1 MFAGKDLNRR
11 CHVDLEGIMAI
22 KKRHSVKATTG
33 LALSAAGL
41 ALLCVT
47 AICANAQAPF
57 YQGKTITI
65 LQGTAPGGS
74 SDMLTRSMI
83 PFLQKH
89 IPGNPTIVSEYMPG
103 GGGIKAA
110 NHIFKNTKPDG
121 LTIGRIGGALVA
133 NAVLGEKGVLYDLD
147 KFIYLGS
154 PHSHYHWI
162 FLTRR
167 ETGVKTVDDLRAASG
182 MRIGAQAVGH
192 SIYFVGR
199 MFAYLIGIK
208 DPSFVVGYSGS
219 ELDAALARGEIDARI
234 NNADTALTRNVDML
248 KTGAVVPHVIMEV
261 PKGMKH
267 HYFTNLPEIESFA
280 KSERDRKLLHMVRV
294 FRQFGTPSLLPPGTP
309 TEQVVILRA
318 AMVKTFNDPAFP
330 GEYKKFTGDEATPLM
345 PDDMEK
351 ALKELPRD
359 PETVALFKKLNAAG
373 PLPAR

>member
-1 MFAGKDLNRR
+1 MATKPNRLNISTAFLP
-11 CHVDLEGIMAI
+11 V
-22 KKRHSVKATTG
+22 
-33 LALSAAGL
+33 
-41 ALLCVT
+41 ALLVLFILCPRPARSQT
-47 AICANAQAPF
+47 PF

-65 LQGTAPGGS
+65 IQGTAPGGS
-74 SDMLTRSMI
+74 SDMLTRSMM

-103 GGGIKAA
+103 GGGVKAA
-110 NHIFKNTKPDG
+110 NQIFKNTKPNG

-133 NAVLGEKGVLYDLD
+133 NSVLGEKGVLYDLD

-154 PHSHYHWI
+154 PHSTYHWV
-162 FLTRR
+162 FLTRK
-167 ETGVKTVDDLRAASG
+167 EAGVKTVDDLRSASKL
-182 MRIGAQAVGH
+182 RIGAQAVGH

-208 DPSFVVGYSGS
+208 DPSFVVGYSGT

-234 NNADTALTRNVDML
+234 NNADTALTRNVELL

-261 PKGMKH
+261 PKGLKH
-267 HYFTNLPEIESFA
+267 HHFSNLPEIESFA
-280 KSERDRKLLHMVRV
+280 KSEQERKLLRMVRV
-294 FRQFGTPSLLPPGTP
+294 FRQFGTPSILPPGTP
-309 TEQVVILRA
+309 KEQVDILKA
-318 AMVKTFNDPAFP
+318 AMVKTFTDPAFP
-330 GEYKKFTGDEATPLM
+330 AEYKKFTGDDATPLL

-359 PETVALFKKLNAAG
+359 PETIALFKKLNAAG

>member
-1 MFAGKDLNRR
+1 MEFNCLRIRLAAKAMVVASVFLLSHSSFAQ
-11 CHVDLEGIMAI
+11 
-22 KKRHSVKATTG
+22 T
-33 LALSAAGL
+33 
-41 ALLCVT
+41 
-47 AICANAQAPF
+47 PF
-57 YQGKTITI
+57 YQGKTVTI
-65 LQGTAPGGS
+65 LQGTEPGGS

-110 NHIFKNTKPDG
+110 NQVFKNTKPDG

-154 PHSHYHWI
+154 PHSTYHWA

-167 ETGVKTVDDLRAASG
+167 ETGVKTIDDLRSASKL
-182 MRIGAQAVGH
+182 RIGAQAVGH

-208 DPSFVVGYSGS
+208 DPSFVVGYGGT

-234 NNADTALTRNVDML
+234 NNADTVLTRNVEFL
-248 KTGAVVPHVIMEV
+248 KSGAVVPLVIMEV
-261 PKGMKH
+261 PKGLKH
-267 HYFTNLPEIESFA
+267 HHFSNLPEIESFA
-280 KSERDRKLLHMVRV
+280 KSELERKLLNMVRV
-294 FRQFGTPSLLPPGTP
+294 FRQFGTPSILPPGTP
-309 TEQVVILRA
+309 KQQVEILKA
-318 AMVKTFNDPAFP
+318 AMVKTFKGTEFPA
-330 GEYKKFTGDEATPLM
+330 EYKKFTGDEATPLM
-345 PDDMEK
+345 PDEMEK

-359 PETVALFKKLNAAG
+359 PETVALFKKLNGAG